1 MKLWIC
7 CALLS
12 FVALDLMAEEF
23 ASHDGVKI
31 HYTVQGS
38 GTPVLLIH
46 GLRGNAAAN
55 WTRPGITAA
64 LAQSHRVIAMDAR
77 GHGDSGKPV
86 TEAEYG
92 VAMVEDVIA
101 LLNRLD
107 IRKVR
112 LVGYSMGGMISLK
125 TAVLHP
131 ERVHSLLLCG
141 MGWLQE
147 GGKQQDFWEGVSA
160 RPRLIGGRSASACMR
175 GMARLAVT
183 EAQLKT
189 LKMPAAVIVG
199 SLDPVDRLYVAPLTK
214 ARPEWPVTRIQG
226 AGHISCIFKPDF
238 TTAVVSSVARMDG
251 RK

>member
-1 MKLWIC
+1 MRFWACLVL
-7 CALLS
+7 LLS
-12 FVALDLMAEEF
+12 ALPGLRGEEF
-23 ASHDGVKI
+23 TSHDGVKI
-31 HYTVQGS
+31 HYSVQGS

-46 GLRGNAAAN
+46 GLHGSAEAN

-125 TAVLHP
+125 TVVLHP
-131 ERVHSLLLCG
+131 ERVQSLLLCG

-147 GGKQQDFWEGVSA
+147 GGQQQAFWEGVA
-160 RPRLIGGRSASACMR
+160 MRPRLMGGKSASACMR
-175 GMARLAVT
+175 GMAHLAVT
-183 EAQLKT
+183 EAQVKAI
-189 LKMPAAVIVG
+189 KVPAAIIVG
-199 SLDPVDRLYVAPLTK
+199 DRDPVDRLYVAPLTK
-214 ARPEWPVTRIQG
+214 VRPDWPVTRIAG
-226 AGHISCIFKPDF
+226 AGHINCILRPEFLQ
-238 TTAVVSSVARMDG
+238 VVVETVSKLEKR
-251 RK
+251 

>member
-1 MKLWIC
+1 MKLWTC
-7 CALLS
+7 LALLS
-12 FVALDLMAEEF
+12 ATALGSKAEEF

-31 HYTVQGS
+31 HYAVQGS

-46 GLRGNAAAN
+46 GLHGSASAN
-55 WTRPGITAA
+55 WARPGITAA
-64 LAQSHRVIAMDAR
+64 LAQGHRVVAMDAR

-86 TEAEYG
+86 TDADYG

-101 LLNRLD
+101 LLDRLE

-125 TAVLHP
+125 TTVLHP

-147 GGKQQDFWEGVSA
+147 GGKQQDFWEGISG
-160 RPRLIGGRSASACMR
+160 RPRLVGGRSASACMR

-183 EAQLKT
+183 EAEVKALKV
-189 LKMPAAVIVG
+189 PAAVIVG

-214 ARPEWPVTRIQG
+214 VRPDWQVLRIEG
-226 AGHISCIFKPDF
+226 AGHINCIFKQEF
-238 TTAVVSSVARMDG
+238 REAVVQTVARLEN
-251 RK
+251 R

>member
-1 MKLWIC
+1 MKLVIFL
-7 CALLS
+7 ALLS
-12 FVALDLMAEEF
+12 ATVVGSKAAEF

-31 HYTVQGS
+31 HYTVEGS

-46 GLRGNAAAN
+46 GLQGSAAAN

-77 GHGDSGKPV
+77 GHGDSDKPV

-131 ERVHSLLLCG
+131 DRVQSLLLCG

-183 EAQLKT
+183 EAQVKA

-199 SLDPVDRLYVAPLTK
+199 SVDPVDRLYVAPL
-214 ARPEWPVTRIQG
+214 ANVRPDWAVMRIKG
-226 AGHISCIFKPDF
+226 AGHISCIFKQEF
-238 TTAVVSSVARMDG
+238 REAVAQMEKR
-251 RK
+251 